1 MTDEQ
6 VMLEVSK
13 GNLSRATILFE
24 RYSKHLYNFFVRLT
38 YDRDLSQDMT
48 QTVFERMLKYRNSF
62 KYGKT
67 FKSWIFQ
74 IARNV
79 KNDYY
84 QKEQKRFSQFTDID
98 SIQLEICSQSTHN
111 EQDIQERHLE
121 QAMLRLDAEQREIL
135 ILSKYQQMK
144 YEEIAETLDCSVANV
159 KVKVHRAIKK
169 LRTLYFMVEQS

>member
-6 VMLEVSK
+6 VMLDVSR
-13 GNLSRATILFE
+13 GNLAQATVLFE

-48 QTVFERMLKYRNSF
+48 QTVFERVLKYRKSF
-62 KYGKT
+62 RYGKT

-84 QKEQKRFSQFTDID
+84 TKEQKRFSQFTDID
-98 SIQLEICSQSTHN
+98 SIQVELCSQSTDD
-111 EQDIQERHLE
+111 EQTIQEKHLE

-135 ILSKYQQMK
+135 VLSKYQQLK

-159 KVKVHRAIKK
+159 KVKVYRAIKK